1 MTEDEI
7 RALQERNAE
16 LERQNADLAAERD
29 SLQEENTRLLSN
41 SEALSAELQETKKL
55 NFTLARRTSAE
66 TRSAEELLN
75 EMFR

>member
-16 LERQNADLAAERD
+16 LERQNADLATERD